1 MGLHIVAHFESEA
14 DQDHVKRERQEEE
27 QAARDTGMVSS
38 SSDDSEEEENV
49 NDDVLEVEFGN
60 SIKNTVFL
68 VKVPDQRRQTRIR
81 IERIVKQGN
90 TLVKSGYWPYEP
102 FMRYYQMENAEQVAR
117 GQIST
122 FLKLSFS

>member
-14 DQDHVKRERQEEE
+14 DQDHVKRERQEAD
-27 QAARDTGMVSS
+27 QAARDTGMVGS

-49 NDDVLEVEFGN
+49 NDDVLEIESGN

-81 IERIVKQGN
+81 IERIVKIGN

-102 FMRYYQMENAEQVAR
+102 LMQYYQMETEEQVAR
-117 GQIST
+117 GQEST
-122 FLKLSFS
+122 FLKLSFP

>member
-1 MGLHIVAHFESEA
+1 MGLHIVAHFESAA
-14 DQDHVKRERQEEE
+14 DQDHVKRERQEED
-27 QAARDTGMVSS
+27 QAARDTGMVGS

-60 SIKNTVFL
+60 CIKNTVFL

-90 TLVKSGYWPYEP
+90 TLVKSGYWPHEP
-102 FMRYYQMENAEQVAR
+102 FMRYYQMETEEQVAR
-117 GQIST
+117 GQEST